1 MPDNNSQSFLKQGG
15 KKIDPAHVG
24 GTTVASHI
32 ASTESVEPK
41 VFDRQ
46 RVDAEFFKTHNP
58 DETILKN
65 KSTNFQIGQSKH

>member
-1 MPDNNSQSFLKQGG
+1 MLKQGG

-24 GTTVASHI
+24 STTVAAHI

-46 RVDAEFFKTHNP
+46 RVDAEFYKTHNP
-58 DETILKN
+58 DDTI
-65 KSTNFQIGQSKH
+65 